1 MTKASRTTRGSM
13 PRRSPIPPATPVRTR
28 SLELRLNT
36 RRHALTAR
44 RDTGIGENPE
54 PVGDGLGSSQG
65 HPRWNANGPPDMM
78 TPMDQ
83 RGTSEPGAPTGT
95 ISNEQPAQPFIRR
108 PLRRRAGN
116 RLIAGVAGGVAD
128 HVGTRPLVF
137 RLVFVVFAFIG
148 GIGILVYLL
157 MWWLIPREDL
167 PDSAAERLI
176 RRFPDAPSW
185 LGIALLGLGVVLFRR
200 DTQRATRDGGSVPPA
215 QDEAGAAAP
224 LLQPARAQ
232 PSPPPPPAVTRPMAT
247 PRAPREPSPL
257 GWLVFGLALLAVGAM
272 AILQNLNAVHL
283 SAVRFPALALLVLV
297 GAFVGRARW
306 LILPGLLLVP
316 IVLAASL
323 IDVPLEGGVHEI
335 HAFPQ
340 APKAIAGS
348 YRVAAGSIY
357 LDLTSLTGT
366 AAAPVIAAS
375 TGIGDINVL
384 VPYDAHVVATGK
396 AGVGIVTIGPFSTD
410 RGLDRSLRRT
420 WQPRYGDGA
429 TITLDLQTGV
439 GDIWVGR
446 RDPTRNERKEL
457 KAR

>member
-1 MTKASRTTRGSM
+1 MLSQLEEGGNRGE
-13 PRRSPIPPATPVRTR
+13 PGPGCEHVRVIP
-28 SLELRLNT
+28 
-36 RRHALTAR
+36 
-44 RDTGIGENPE
+44 
-54 PVGDGLGSSQG
+54 
-65 HPRWNANGPPDMM
+65 
-78 TPMDQ
+78 
-83 RGTSEPGAPTGT
+83 GTSRMECAGLANMMAAMDEREGTHSGTPAGTSMEEPAPQSPG
-95 ISNEQPAQPFIRR
+95 RR
-108 PLRRRAGN
+108 PLRRRAGH
-116 RLIAGVAGGVAD
+116 RLVAGVAGGLAD
-128 HVGTRPLVF
+128 YAGMRPLVF
-137 RLVFVVFAFIG
+137 RLVFVVFAFLG
-148 GIGILVYLL
+148 GIGILIYLL
-157 MWWLIPREDL
+157 LWWLIPREDL
-167 PDSAAERLI
+167 PDSAAERLV
-176 RRFPDAPSW
+176 RRFPNAPSW
-185 LGIALLGLGVVLFRR
+185 VGIALLGLG
-200 DTQRATRDGGSVPPA
+200 
-215 QDEAGAAAP
+215 
-224 LLQPARAQ
+224 
-232 PSPPPPPAVTRPMAT
+232 MI
-247 PRAPREPSPL
+247 
-257 GWLVFGLALLAVGAM
+257 LLAG
-272 AILQNLNAVHL
+272 HL
-283 SAVRFPALALLVLV
+283 SAVRFPALALLVLGVGLLV

-340 APKAIAGS
+340 APQAIAGS